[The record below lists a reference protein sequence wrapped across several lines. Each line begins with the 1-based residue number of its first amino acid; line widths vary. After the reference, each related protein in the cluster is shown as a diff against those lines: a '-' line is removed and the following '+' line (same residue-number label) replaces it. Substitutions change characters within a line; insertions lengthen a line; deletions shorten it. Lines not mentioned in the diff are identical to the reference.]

1 MGVAGPIA
9 FAWGKSQSGEYH
21 RLVHHCADVAACF
34 ETLANLSTVRDR
46 MQHSG
51 RLPLSETA
59 ISRLAVLAF
68 LHDAGKLH
76 PGFQAK
82 GWAPGVW
89 KGPMHGHVA
98 EGAFLFSRFGLANLS
113 NRLLVDDLNHWS
125 VDLNLLSAVFAHH
138 GRPVLPIM
146 RATSDWESI
155 GGYDPQVAAAE
166 LGEMARLWF
175 PGAFVSVET
184 PLPSAPDF
192 QHFFCG
198 LVSLAD
204 WLGSDRRVFEFVA
217 ALDRNYIEKARARA
231 RKAAYDVGLD
241 VHRLRRNVEGRATF
255 PILTGRDRP
264 RPAQASAAEFS
275 LDERLVILEAETGS
289 GKTEAALW
297 RFARLFEAGRVDS
310 LYFALPTRAAA
321 VQIHKRVQAAMSQ
334 FFGKGAP
341 EAVLAVPGY
350 LRVGE
355 AQGHSLPD
363 WRVRWDDSPDE
374 ATLMARWAAESAKRY
389 LAATIAVGTM
399 DQAMLAGLQVKHA
412 HLRSSSLSRSLLVID
427 EVHASDHYMTEV
439 QNELLKVH
447 LRRGGYAM
455 LMSATLGAAARAKW
469 MGRRTPGFVEAVA
482 APYPAV
488 WGSSQIAAHGVLDS
502 QRQKTVAME
511 TVATMAAKDAASR
524 AVAAARAGARVLVVR
539 NTVNAAIETWNAVRA
554 VGDDQLLLRVAK
566 GPALHHGRFAPEDRK
581 LLDEAVEAALSP
593 QAERRA
599 QGGVIAIGTQTLEQ
613 SLDVDAD
620 LLITDLCP
628 VDVLLQ
634 RIGRLHRH
642 DLTRPRGFET
652 PRCIVLVPEAG
663 LAPLLKPAFQNGLG
677 GWESGGVVE
686 GIYTDLSILEL
697 TRRLVGAEPQWSI
710 PADNRRLVES
720 AIHPERI
727 ETLHAELGQA
737 WADYSSRI
745 IGKNMADAG
754 AARNVALPVNEPF
767 SEVQFPSDEERI
779 RTRLG
784 GEGARVVFTQPVMGP
799 FGQPIGS
806 VTLPAHWSLGI
817 DAREAVQP
825 QRVNDNSE
833 IPFRVGEAHF
843 RYRREGLLKGL
854 Q

>member
-1 MGVAGPIA
+1 MGMAGPRD

-21 RLVHHCADVAACF
+21 RLAHHCADVAACF
-34 ETLANLSTVRDR
+34 EALAALKTVRDR
-46 MQHSG
+46 LERSA
-51 RLPLSETA
+51 RSPLSETA

-82 GWAPGVW
+82 GWPPGAW
-89 KGPMHGHVA
+89 NGQMHGHVA
-98 EGAFLFSRFGLANLS
+98 EGAFLFSRLGLANLS
-113 NRLLVDDLNHWS
+113 KCLLVDDLNRWS
-125 VDLNLLSAVFAHH
+125 VDPNLLAAVFAHH
-138 GRPVLPIM
+138 GRPASPNM
-146 RATSDWESI
+146 QAMSAWEPI

-175 PGAFVSVET
+175 PGAFVPVET

-198 LVSLAD
+198 FVSLAD

-217 ALDRNYIEKARARA
+217 ALDRDYIEKARDRA
-231 RKAAYDVGLD
+231 RQAAYDVGLD
-241 VHRLRRNVEGRATF
+241 VHELRKRTEGRATF
-255 PILTGRDRP
+255 PILTGRERP

-321 VQIHKRVQAAMSQ
+321 VQIHGRVHTAMSQ

-363 WRVRWDDSPDE
+363 WRVRWDDNPDE
-374 ATLMARWAAESAKRY
+374 AKLMARWAAESAKRY
-389 LAATIAVGTM
+389 LAATIAVGTV

-439 QNELLKVH
+439 ESQLLKVH

-469 MGRRTPGFVEAVA
+469 MGRRTPRFAEAVA
-482 APYPAV
+482 APYPTV
-488 WGSSQIAAHGVLDS
+488 WGRSQITAHSVLHS

-511 TVATMAAKDAASR
+511 TVATMSATDAASR
-524 AVAAARAGARVLVVR
+524 AVAAARKGARALVVR
-539 NTVNAAIETWNAVRA
+539 NTVKAAIETWNAVRA
-554 VGDDQLLLRVAK
+554 VGEDRLLLRAAE

-613 SLDVDAD
+613 SLDIDAD

-652 PRCIVLVPEAG
+652 PRCMVLVPEAG

-677 GWESGGVVE
+677 GWDSGGVVE

-697 TRRLVGAEPQWSI
+697 TRRLVEAEPQWSI
-710 PADNRRLVES
+710 PADNRRLVEN
-720 AIHPERI
+720 AIHTEQI
-727 ETLHAELGQA
+727 EALHAELGRA

-745 IGKNMADAG
+745 VGKNMADAG
-754 AARNVALPVNEPF
+754 AAKNVALPVDEPF
-767 SEVQFPSDEERI
+767 AEVQFPSDEERI

-784 GEGARVVFTQPVMGP
+784 GEGARVVFAERMMGP
-799 FGQPIGS
+799 LRQPIGS
-806 VTLPAHWSLGI
+806 VTLPAHWSRGI
-817 DAREAVQP
+817 DAREAVQA
-825 QRVNDNSE
+825 QGVNDNSE
-833 IPFRVGEAHF
+833 IRFRVGDAHF
-843 RYRREGLLKGL
+843 RYRREGLLKGV